1 MLQNIES
8 RRYFPC
14 FVALLLA
21 CICFVGLIPNVS
33 AATYNNVIVSN
44 GDFQSEK
51 LMDNSY
57 KLYYTEDI
65 PISIDWLLENPDKYI
80 DVYCTS
86 MFYVVSYPKSE
97 GPYQVT
103 ETKPHR
109 INAEWV
115 LKNFTDLDSID
126 TSRGIYLRLVDSTT
140 SASFKITS
148 NIRYVQTTLDK
159 ILSITESVT
168 GSSIDVASGILD
180 WISSSSL
187 LMFILIGI
195 PVVSIII
202 YVLSKRV
209 GM

>member
-103 ETKPHR
+103 EIKPHR

-148 NIRYVQTTLDK
+148 NIRYKPSKLE
-159 ILSITESVT
+159 ILSSTVMAASNILVSLIVSFCDLITSNTLLLILFV
-168 GSSIDVASGILD
+168 IFIIAASFGLFFYI
-180 WISSSSL
+180 
-187 LMFILIGI
+187 
-195 PVVSIII
+195 
-202 YVLSKRV
+202 KRV
-209 GM
+209 